1 MSTSQ
6 DEPNTLYMKM
16 VSILYA
22 KYPSV
27 PYNIYKFDPHF
38 DNLLPVAFVIWMPF
52 VYNHH
57 IVRNICIVL
66 EKTIN
71 RENFLTHRILK
82 CEFSCFRMPRSL
94 QNMLHLISSCLGGT
108 ATEIST
114 CR

>member
-38 DNLLPVAFVIWMPF
+38 DNLQTVAFVIWMPF
-52 VYNHH
+52 VYNHR
-57 IVRNICIVL
+57 IVRNICIIVD
-66 EKTIN
+66 KTIN
-71 RENFLTHRILK
+71 KEVEPPNYQFPLL
-82 CEFSCFRMPRSL
+82 SL
-94 QNMLHLISSCLGGT
+94 NHSHQVSG
-108 ATEIST
+108 
-114 CR
+114 